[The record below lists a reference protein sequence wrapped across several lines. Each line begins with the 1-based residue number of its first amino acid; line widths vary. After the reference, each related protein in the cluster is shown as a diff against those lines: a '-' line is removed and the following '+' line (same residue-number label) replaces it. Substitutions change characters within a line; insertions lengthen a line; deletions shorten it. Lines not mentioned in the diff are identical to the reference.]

1 MNKSGKAK
9 LKKMAYRYW
18 TKPTKAGYNKK
29 GYDFNKSIKTF
40 KKTGNF
46 KIRKDGS
53 GHIAGYTWAANKGV
67 DPSDQTK
74 RYSKNSPSFDE
85 GVYQYKM
92 EQKSKMHGM
101 ASKSPPKKQSS

>member
-1 MNKSGKAK
+1 MNKQGKAK

-18 TKPTKAGYNKK
+18 AKPTKAGYNRK
-29 GYDFNKSIKTF
+29 GYNFNKSVAKF
-40 KKTGNF
+40 KKTGSF
-46 KIRKDGS
+46 KVVKDGS
-53 GHIAGYTWAANKGV
+53 GHKAGYEWAKTKGIAH
-67 DPSDQTK
+67 DDQMR

-101 ASKSPPKKQSS
+101 AAKVKRK

>member
-9 LKKMAYRYW
+9 LQKMAYRYW
-18 TKPTKAGYNKK
+18 AKPTKVGYKRK
-29 GYDFNKSIKTF
+29 GYDFHQAVAKF
-40 KKTGNF
+40 KKTGQFN
-46 KIRKDGS
+46 IRKDGS

-67 DPSDQTK
+67 DPSDPK
-74 RYSKNSPSFDE
+74 RRYSKNSPSFDE

-101 ASKSPPKKQSS
+101 AAKSPPKKQAE